1 MSFADPTVLVAGART
16 PFGRLLGGLK
26 TKTAAEL
33 GSVAIAEAIKR
44 AGIDAGVVDYVIMG
58 QVVQAGAGQNPA
70 RQAAIGAGVPN
81 HIPAITINKVCLS
94 GIEAI
99 ALADQLI
106 RAGEFEVVVAGGME
120 SMSNGPHYLPRSREG
135 AKYGDWVLKDSVA
148 NDALTCAFDQM
159 AMGEST
165 EAFNG
170 KYSFTREHQDEFSVA
185 SHSRSHEATAAGR
198 LAAEIVP
205 VEVDFGRG
213 KTAVVEFDEGIRPE
227 TSLES
232 LGKLRPAFSSGG
244 LITAGNASQ
253 ISDGAVAVVVM
264 KKSRAAA
271 LGLEWLAEIGAAGN
285 VAGPDTSL
293 QEQPANAVNHAL
305 AREGLTVAD
314 VDLFE
319 LNEAFAVVGLVSA
332 DKLGA
337 PHAKVNVNGGAIAL
351 GHPVGASGA
360 RLVLHL
366 AYELNRRGG
375 GIGAAALCGGGGQGS
390 ALLLKVAKK

>member
-26 TKTAAEL
+26 TKSAAEL

-44 AGIDAGVVDYVIMG
+44 AGIEAAAVDYVIMG

-99 ALADQLI
+99 AMADQLI

-148 NDALTCAFDQM
+148 VDALTCAFDQV

-185 SHSRSHEATAAGR
+185 SHSRSHAANQAGR
-198 LAAEIVP
+198 LSPEIVP
-205 VEVDFGRG
+205 VEVDLGRG
-213 KTAVVEFDEGIRPE
+213 KTAVVEFDEGIRPD
-227 TSLES
+227 TTFES
-232 LGKLRPAFSSGG
+232 LSKLRPAFSSGG

-264 KKSRAAA
+264 KKSRAEA

-337 PHAKVNVNGGAIAL
+337 PHEKVNVNGGAIAI

-390 ALLLKVAKK
+390 ALLLKVAK

>member
-1 MSFADPTVLVAGART
+1 MTFADPTVLVAGART
-16 PFGRLLGGLK
+16 PFGRLLGCLK
-26 TKTAAEL
+26 TKSAAEL

-44 AGIDAGVVDYVIMG
+44 AGIDAGIVDYVIMG

-99 ALADQLI
+99 AMADQLI

-148 NDALTCAFDQM
+148 VDALTCAFDQV

-170 KYSFTREHQDEFSVA
+170 KYSFTREHQDGFSVA
-185 SHSRSHEATAAGR
+185 SHSRSHAANQAGR
-198 LAAEIVP
+198 LSPEIVP
-205 VEVDFGRG
+205 VEVDLGRG
-213 KTAVVEFDEGIRPE
+213 KTAVVEFDEGIRPD
-227 TSLES
+227 TTFES
-232 LGKLRPAFSSGG
+232 LSKLRPAFSSSG

-264 KKSRAAA
+264 KKSRAEA
-271 LGLEWLAEIGAAGN
+271 LGLEWMAEIGAAGN

-337 PHAKVNVNGGAIAL
+337 PHEKVNVNGGAIAI

-390 ALLLKVAKK
+390 ALLLKVAK

>member
-26 TKTAAEL
+26 TKSAAEL

-44 AGIDAGVVDYVIMG
+44 AGIDAGIVDYVIMG

-99 ALADQLI
+99 AMADQLI

-148 NDALTCAFDQM
+148 VDALTCAFDQV

-185 SHSRSHEATAAGR
+185 SHSRSHSANEAGR
-198 LAAEIVP
+198 LSPEIVP
-205 VEVDFGRG
+205 VEVDLGRG
-213 KTAVVEFDEGIRPE
+213 KTAVVEFDEGIRPD

-264 KKSRAAA
+264 KKSRAEA

-337 PHAKVNVNGGAIAL
+337 PHEKVNVNGGAIAI

-366 AYELNRRGG
+366 AYELKRRGG

-390 ALLLKVAKK
+390 ALLLKVAK

>member
-26 TKTAAEL
+26 TKRAAEL

-44 AGIDAGVVDYVIMG
+44 AGIDAGIVDYVIMG

-99 ALADQLI
+99 AMADQLI

-148 NDALTCAFDQM
+148 VDALTCAFDQV

-185 SHSRSHEATAAGR
+185 SHSRSHAANEAGR
-198 LAAEIVP
+198 LSPEIVP
-205 VEVDFGRG
+205 VEVDLGRG
-213 KTAVVEFDEGIRPE
+213 KTAVVEFDEGIRPD

-264 KKSRAAA
+264 KKSRAEA

-337 PHAKVNVNGGAIAL
+337 PHEKVNVNGGAIAI

-366 AYELNRRGG
+366 AYELKRRGG

-390 ALLLKVAKK
+390 ALLLKVAK

>member
-1 MSFADPTVLVAGART
+1 MSFSDPTVLVAGART

-26 TKTAAEL
+26 TKSAAEL
-33 GSVAIAEAIKR
+33 GSVAIAEAINR
-44 AGIDAGVVDYVIMG
+44 AGIDAGIVDYVIMG

-99 ALADQLI
+99 AMADQLI

-148 NDALTCAFDQM
+148 VDALTCAFDQV

-185 SHSRSHEATAAGR
+185 SHSRSHAANQAGR
-198 LAAEIVP
+198 LSPEIVP
-205 VEVDFGRG
+205 VEVDLGRG
-213 KTAVVEFDEGIRPE
+213 KTAVVEFDEGIRPD
-227 TSLES
+227 TTFES
-232 LGKLRPAFSSGG
+232 LSKLRPAFSSDG

-264 KKSRAAA
+264 KKSRAEA

-337 PHAKVNVNGGAIAL
+337 PHEKVNVNGGAIAI

-366 AYELNRRGG
+366 AYELKRRGG

-390 ALLLKVAKK
+390 ALLLKVAK

>member
-1 MSFADPTVLVAGART
+1 MSFSDPTVLVAGART

-26 TKTAAEL
+26 TKSAAEL

-44 AGIDAGVVDYVIMG
+44 AGIEAAAVDYVIMG

-99 ALADQLI
+99 AMADQLI

-148 NDALTCAFDQM
+148 VDALTCAFDQV

-185 SHSRSHEATAAGR
+185 SHSRSHAANQAGR
-198 LAAEIVP
+198 LSPEIVP
-205 VEVDFGRG
+205 VEVDLGRG
-213 KTAVVEFDEGIRPE
+213 KTAVVEFDEGIRPD
-227 TSLES
+227 TTFES
-232 LGKLRPAFSSGG
+232 LSKLRPAFSSGG

-264 KKSRAAA
+264 KKSRAEA

-337 PHAKVNVNGGAIAL
+337 PHEKVNVNGGAIAI

-390 ALLLKVAKK
+390 ALLLKVAK

>member
-26 TKTAAEL
+26 TKSAAEL

-44 AGIDAGVVDYVIMG
+44 AGIEAAAVDYVIMG

-99 ALADQLI
+99 AMADQLI
-106 RAGEFEVVVAGGME
+106 RAGEFDVVVAGGME
-120 SMSNGPHYLPRSREG
+120 SMSNGPHYLPGSREG

-148 NDALTCAFDQM
+148 VDALTCAFDQV

-185 SHSRSHEATAAGR
+185 SHSRSHAANQAGR
-198 LAAEIVP
+198 LSPEIVP
-205 VEVDFGRG
+205 VEVDLGRG
-213 KTAVVEFDEGIRPE
+213 KTAVVEFDEGIRPD
-227 TSLES
+227 TSIES
-232 LGKLRPAFSSGG
+232 LGKLRPAFSSVG

-264 KKSRAAA
+264 KKSRAEE

-337 PHAKVNVNGGAIAL
+337 PHEKVNVNGGAIAI

-366 AYELNRRGG
+366 AYELKRRGG

-390 ALLLKVAKK
+390 ALLLKVAK

>member
-26 TKTAAEL
+26 TKSAAEL

-44 AGIDAGVVDYVIMG
+44 AGIGAGIVDYVIMG

-99 ALADQLI
+99 AMADQLI

-148 NDALTCAFDQM
+148 VDALTCAFDQV

-185 SHSRSHEATAAGR
+185 SHSRSHAANEAGR
-198 LAAEIVP
+198 LSPEIVP
-205 VEVDFGRG
+205 VEVDLGRG
-213 KTAVVEFDEGIRPE
+213 KTAVVEFDEGIRPD
-227 TSLES
+227 TSIES

-264 KKSRAAA
+264 KKSRAEA
-271 LGLEWLAEIGAAGN
+271 LGLEWLAEIGSAGN

-337 PHAKVNVNGGAIAL
+337 PHEKVNVNGGAIAI

-366 AYELNRRGG
+366 AYELKRRGG

-390 ALLLKVAKK
+390 ALLLKVAN

>member
-26 TKTAAEL
+26 TKSAAEL

-44 AGIDAGVVDYVIMG
+44 AGIDAGIVDYVIMG

-70 RQAAIGAGVPN
+70 RQAAIGACVPN

-99 ALADQLI
+99 AMADQLI

-148 NDALTCAFDQM
+148 VDALTCAFDQV

-185 SHSRSHEATAAGR
+185 SHSRSHAANEAGR
-198 LAAEIVP
+198 LSPEIVP
-205 VEVDFGRG
+205 VEVDLGRG
-213 KTAVVEFDEGIRPE
+213 KTAVVEFDEGIRPD

-264 KKSRAAA
+264 KKSRAEA

-337 PHAKVNVNGGAIAL
+337 PHEKVNVNGGAIAI

-366 AYELNRRGG
+366 AYELKRRGG

-390 ALLLKVAKK
+390 ALLLKVAK

>member
-1 MSFADPTVLVAGART
+1 MSFSDPTVLVAGART

-26 TKTAAEL
+26 TKSAAEL

-44 AGIDAGVVDYVIMG
+44 AGIDAGIVDYVIMG

-99 ALADQLI
+99 AMADQLI

-148 NDALTCAFDQM
+148 VDALTCAFDQV

-185 SHSRSHEATAAGR
+185 SHSRSHAANQAGR
-198 LAAEIVP
+198 LSPEIVP
-205 VEVDFGRG
+205 VEVDLGRG
-213 KTAVVEFDEGIRPE
+213 KTAVVEFDEGIRPD
-227 TSLES
+227 TTFES
-232 LGKLRPAFSSGG
+232 LSKLRPAFSSGG

-264 KKSRAAA
+264 KKSRAEA

-337 PHAKVNVNGGAIAL
+337 PHEKVNVNGGAIAI

-390 ALLLKVAKK
+390 ALLLKVAK

>member
-1 MSFADPTVLVAGART
+1 MSFSDPTVLVAGART

-26 TKTAAEL
+26 TKSAAEL

-44 AGIDAGVVDYVIMG
+44 AGIEAAAVDYVIMG

-99 ALADQLI
+99 AMADQLI

-148 NDALTCAFDQM
+148 VDALTCAFDQV

-185 SHSRSHEATAAGR
+185 SHSRSHAANEAGR
-198 LAAEIVP
+198 LSPEIVP
-205 VEVDFGRG
+205 VEVDLGRG
-213 KTAVVEFDEGIRPE
+213 KTAVVEFDEGIRPD
-227 TSLES
+227 TTFES
-232 LGKLRPAFSSGG
+232 LSKLRPAFSSGG

-264 KKSRAAA
+264 KKSRAEA

-337 PHAKVNVNGGAIAL
+337 PHEKVNVNGGAIAI

-390 ALLLKVAKK
+390 ALLLKVAK

>member
-26 TKTAAEL
+26 TKSAAEL

-44 AGIDAGVVDYVIMG
+44 AGIDAGIVDYVIMG

-99 ALADQLI
+99 AMADQLI

-148 NDALTCAFDQM
+148 VDALTCAFDQV

-185 SHSRSHEATAAGR
+185 SHSRSHAANEAGR
-198 LAAEIVP
+198 LSPEIVP
-205 VEVDFGRG
+205 VEVDLGRG
-213 KTAVVEFDEGIRPE
+213 KTAVVEFDEGIRPD

-264 KKSRAAA
+264 KKSRAEA

-337 PHAKVNVNGGAIAL
+337 PHEKVNVNGGAIAI

-366 AYELNRRGG
+366 AYELKRRGG

-390 ALLLKVAKK
+390 ALLLKVAK

>member
-26 TKTAAEL
+26 TKSAAEL
-33 GSVAIAEAIKR
+33 GSVAIAEAVKR
-44 AGIDAGVVDYVIMG
+44 AGIDSGLVDYVIMG

-99 ALADQLI
+99 AMADQLI

-148 NDALTCAFDQM
+148 VDALTCAFDQV

-185 SHSRSHEATAAGR
+185 SHSRSHAANEAGR
-198 LAAEIVP
+198 LSPEIVP
-205 VEVDFGRG
+205 VEVDLGRG
-213 KTAVVEFDEGIRPE
+213 KTAVVEFDEGIRPD

-264 KKSRAAA
+264 KKSRAEA

-337 PHAKVNVNGGAIAL
+337 PHEKVNVNGGAIAI

-366 AYELNRRGG
+366 AYELKRRGG

-390 ALLLKVAKK
+390 ALLLKVAK

>member
-26 TKTAAEL
+26 TKSAAEL

-44 AGIDAGVVDYVIMG
+44 AGIDAGIVDYVIMG

-99 ALADQLI
+99 AMADQLI

-148 NDALTCAFDQM
+148 VDALTCAFDQV
-159 AMGEST
+159 AMVEST

-185 SHSRSHEATAAGR
+185 SHSRSHAANEAGR
-198 LAAEIVP
+198 LSPEIVP
-205 VEVDFGRG
+205 VEVDLGRG
-213 KTAVVEFDEGIRPE
+213 KSAVVEFDEGIRPD
-227 TSLES
+227 TTFES
-232 LGKLRPAFSSGG
+232 LSKLRPAFSSGG

-264 KKSRAAA
+264 KKSRAEA
-271 LGLEWLAEIGAAGN
+271 LGLEWLAEIGSAGN

-337 PHAKVNVNGGAIAL
+337 PHSKVNVNGGAIAL

-366 AYELNRRGG
+366 AYELKRRGG

-390 ALLLKVAKK
+390 ALLLKVAK

>member
-26 TKTAAEL
+26 TKSAAEL

-44 AGIDAGVVDYVIMG
+44 AGIDAGIVDYVIMG

-99 ALADQLI
+99 AMADQLI

-148 NDALTCAFDQM
+148 VDALTCAFDQV

-185 SHSRSHEATAAGR
+185 SHSRSHAANQAGR
-198 LAAEIVP
+198 LSPEIVP
-205 VEVDFGRG
+205 VEVDLGRG
-213 KTAVVEFDEGIRPE
+213 KTAVVEFDEGIRPD
-227 TSLES
+227 TTFES
-232 LGKLRPAFSSGG
+232 LSKLRPAFSSGG

-264 KKSRAAA
+264 KKSRAEA

-332 DKLGA
+332 DKLDA
-337 PHAKVNVNGGAIAL
+337 PHEKVNVNGGAIAI

-390 ALLLKVAKK
+390 ALLLKVAK

>member
-26 TKTAAEL
+26 TKSAAEL

-44 AGIDAGVVDYVIMG
+44 AGIDAGIVDYVIMG

-99 ALADQLI
+99 AMADQLI

-148 NDALTCAFDQM
+148 VDALTCAFDQV

-185 SHSRSHEATAAGR
+185 SHSRSHAANQAGR
-198 LAAEIVP
+198 LSPEIVP
-205 VEVDFGRG
+205 VEVDLGRG
-213 KTAVVEFDEGIRPE
+213 KTAVVEFDEGIRPD
-227 TSLES
+227 TTFES
-232 LGKLRPAFSSGG
+232 LSKLRPAFSSGG

-264 KKSRAAA
+264 KKSRAEA

-337 PHAKVNVNGGAIAL
+337 PHEKVNVNGGAIAI

-390 ALLLKVAKK
+390 ALLLKVAK

>member
-26 TKTAAEL
+26 TKSAAQL

-44 AGIDAGVVDYVIMG
+44 AGIDAGIVDYVIMG

-99 ALADQLI
+99 AMADQLI

-148 NDALTCAFDQM
+148 VDALTCAFDQV

-185 SHSRSHEATAAGR
+185 SHSRSHAANEAGR
-198 LAAEIVP
+198 LSPEIVP
-205 VEVDFGRG
+205 VEVDLGRG
-213 KTAVVEFDEGIRPE
+213 KTAVVEFDEGIRPD

-264 KKSRAAA
+264 KKSRAEA

-337 PHAKVNVNGGAIAL
+337 PHEKVNVNGGAIAI

-366 AYELNRRGG
+366 AYELKRRGG

-390 ALLLKVAKK
+390 ALLLKVAK

>member
-26 TKTAAEL
+26 TKSAAEL

-44 AGIDAGVVDYVIMG
+44 AGIDAGIVDYVIMG

-99 ALADQLI
+99 AMADQLI

-148 NDALTCAFDQM
+148 VDALTCAFDQV

-185 SHSRSHEATAAGR
+185 SHSRSHAANQAGR
-198 LAAEIVP
+198 LSPEIVP

-213 KTAVVEFDEGIRPE
+213 KTAVVEFDEGIRPD
-227 TSLES
+227 TSIES

-264 KKSRAAA
+264 KKSRAEA

-337 PHAKVNVNGGAIAL
+337 PHEKVNVNGGAIAI

-366 AYELNRRGG
+366 AYELKRRGG

-390 ALLLKVAKK
+390 ALLLKVAK

>member
-26 TKTAAEL
+26 TKSAAEL

-44 AGIDAGVVDYVIMG
+44 AGIDAGIVDYVIMG

-99 ALADQLI
+99 AMADQLI

-148 NDALTCAFDQM
+148 VDALTCAFDQV

-185 SHSRSHEATAAGR
+185 SHSRSHAANEAGR
-198 LAAEIVP
+198 LSPEIVP
-205 VEVDFGRG
+205 VEVDLGRG
-213 KTAVVEFDEGIRPE
+213 KTAVVELDEGIRPD

-264 KKSRAAA
+264 KKSRAEA

-337 PHAKVNVNGGAIAL
+337 PHEKVNVNGGAIAI

-366 AYELNRRGG
+366 AYELKRRGG

-390 ALLLKVAKK
+390 ALLLKVAK

>member
-26 TKTAAEL
+26 TKSAAEL

-44 AGIDAGVVDYVIMG
+44 AGIDAGIVDYVIMG

-99 ALADQLI
+99 AMADQLI

-148 NDALTCAFDQM
+148 VDALTCAFDQV

-185 SHSRSHEATAAGR
+185 SHSRSHAANEAGR
-198 LAAEIVP
+198 LSPEIVP
-205 VEVDFGRG
+205 VEVDLGRG
-213 KTAVVEFDEGIRPE
+213 KTAVVEFDEGIRPD
-227 TSLES
+227 TTFES
-232 LGKLRPAFSSGG
+232 LSQLRPAFSSGG

-264 KKSRAAA
+264 KKSRAEA
-271 LGLEWLAEIGAAGN
+271 LGLEWLAEIGSAGN

-337 PHAKVNVNGGAIAL
+337 PHEKVNVNGGAIAI

-366 AYELNRRGG
+366 AYELKRRGG
-375 GIGAAALCGGGGQGS
+375 GIGAAGLCGGGGQGS
-390 ALLLKVAKK
+390 ALLLKVAN

>member
-26 TKTAAEL
+26 TKSAAEL

-44 AGIDAGVVDYVIMG
+44 AGIDAGIVDYVIMG

-99 ALADQLI
+99 AMADQLI

-148 NDALTCAFDQM
+148 VDALTCAFDQV

-185 SHSRSHEATAAGR
+185 SHSRSHAANEAGR
-198 LAAEIVP
+198 LSPEIVP
-205 VEVDFGRG
+205 VEVDLGRG
-213 KTAVVEFDEGIRPE
+213 KTAVVEFDEGIRPD

-232 LGKLRPAFSSGG
+232 LRKLRPAFSSGG

-264 KKSRAAA
+264 KKSRAEA

-337 PHAKVNVNGGAIAL
+337 PHEKVNVNGGAIAI

-366 AYELNRRGG
+366 AYELKRRGG

-390 ALLLKVAKK
+390 ALLLKVAK

>member
-1 MSFADPTVLVAGART
+1 MSFSDPTVLVAGART

-26 TKTAAEL
+26 TKSAAEL

-44 AGIDAGVVDYVIMG
+44 AGIDAGIVDYVIMG

-99 ALADQLI
+99 AMADQLI
-106 RAGEFEVVVAGGME
+106 RAGEFEIVVAGGME

-148 NDALTCAFDQM
+148 VDALTCAFDQV

-185 SHSRSHEATAAGR
+185 SHSRSHAANQAGR
-198 LAAEIVP
+198 LSPEIVP
-205 VEVDFGRG
+205 VEVDLGRG
-213 KTAVVEFDEGIRPE
+213 KTAVVEFDEGIRPD
-227 TSLES
+227 TTFES
-232 LGKLRPAFSSGG
+232 LSKLRPAFSSGG

-264 KKSRAAA
+264 KKSRAEA

-337 PHAKVNVNGGAIAL
+337 PHEKVNVNGGAIAI

-390 ALLLKVAKK
+390 ALLLKVAK

>member
-26 TKTAAEL
+26 TKSAAEL

-44 AGIDAGVVDYVIMG
+44 AGIDAGIVDYVIMG

-99 ALADQLI
+99 AMADQLI

-148 NDALTCAFDQM
+148 VDALTCAFDQV

-185 SHSRSHEATAAGR
+185 SHSRSHAANEAGR
-198 LAAEIVP
+198 LSPEIVP
-205 VEVDFGRG
+205 VEVDLGRG
-213 KTAVVEFDEGIRPE
+213 KTAVVEFDEGIRPD
-227 TSLES
+227 TTFES
-232 LGKLRPAFSSGG
+232 LSKLRPAFSSGG

-264 KKSRAAA
+264 KKSRAEA
-271 LGLEWLAEIGAAGN
+271 LGLEWLAEIGSAGN

-337 PHAKVNVNGGAIAL
+337 PHEKVNVNGGAIAI

-366 AYELNRRGG
+366 AYELKRRGG
-375 GIGAAALCGGGGQGS
+375 GIGAAGLCGGGGQGS
-390 ALLLKVAKK
+390 ALLLKVAN

>member
-26 TKTAAEL
+26 TKSAAEL

-44 AGIDAGVVDYVIMG
+44 AGIEAAAVDYVIMG

-99 ALADQLI
+99 AMADQLI
-106 RAGEFEVVVAGGME
+106 RAGEFDVVVAGGME

-148 NDALTCAFDQM
+148 VDALTCAFDQV

-185 SHSRSHEATAAGR
+185 SHARSHAANQAGR
-198 LAAEIVP
+198 LSPEIVP
-205 VEVDFGRG
+205 VEVDLGRG
-213 KTAVVEFDEGIRPE
+213 KTAVVEFDEGIRPD
-227 TSLES
+227 TTFES
-232 LGKLRPAFSSGG
+232 LSKLRPAFSSGG

-264 KKSRAAA
+264 KKSRAEA
-271 LGLEWLAEIGAAGN
+271 LGLDWLAEIGAAGN

-337 PHAKVNVNGGAIAL
+337 PHEKVNVNGGAIAL

-366 AYELNRRGG
+366 AYELKRRGG

-390 ALLLKVAKK
+390 ALLLKVAK

>member
-1 MSFADPTVLVAGART
+1 MSFADPTVLVAGARS

-26 TKTAAEL
+26 TKSAAEL

-44 AGIDAGVVDYVIMG
+44 AGIDAGIVDYVIMG

-99 ALADQLI
+99 AMADQLI

-148 NDALTCAFDQM
+148 VDALTCAFDQV

-185 SHSRSHEATAAGR
+185 SHSRSHAANEAGR
-198 LAAEIVP
+198 LSPEIVP
-205 VEVDFGRG
+205 VEVDLGRG
-213 KTAVVEFDEGIRPE
+213 KTAVVEFDEGIRPD

-264 KKSRAAA
+264 KKSRAEA

-337 PHAKVNVNGGAIAL
+337 PHEKVNVNGGAIAI

-366 AYELNRRGG
+366 AYELKRRGG

-390 ALLLKVAKK
+390 ALLLKVAK

>member
-26 TKTAAEL
+26 TKSAAEL

-44 AGIDAGVVDYVIMG
+44 AGIDAAAVDYVIMG

-99 ALADQLI
+99 AMADQLI

-148 NDALTCAFDQM
+148 VDALTCAFDQV

-185 SHSRSHEATAAGR
+185 SHSRSHAANEAGR
-198 LAAEIVP
+198 LSPEIVP
-205 VEVDFGRG
+205 VEVDLGRG
-213 KTAVVEFDEGIRPE
+213 KTAVVEFDEGIRPD
-227 TSLES
+227 TTFES
-232 LGKLRPAFSSGG
+232 LSKLRPAFSSGG

-264 KKSRAAA
+264 KKSRAEA
-271 LGLEWLAEIGAAGN
+271 LGLEWLAEIGSAGN

-337 PHAKVNVNGGAIAL
+337 PHEKVNVNGGAIAI

-366 AYELNRRGG
+366 AYELKRRGG

-390 ALLLKVAKK
+390 ALLLKVAN

>member
-26 TKTAAEL
+26 TKSAAEL

-44 AGIDAGVVDYVIMG
+44 AGIDAGIVDYVIMG

-99 ALADQLI
+99 AMADQLI

-148 NDALTCAFDQM
+148 VDALTCAFDQV

-185 SHSRSHEATAAGR
+185 SHSRSHAANEAGR
-198 LAAEIVP
+198 LSPEIVP

-213 KTAVVEFDEGIRPE
+213 KTAVVELDEGIRPD

-264 KKSRAAA
+264 KKSRAEA

-337 PHAKVNVNGGAIAL
+337 PHEKVNVNGGAIAI

-366 AYELNRRGG
+366 AYELKRRGG

-390 ALLLKVAKK
+390 ALLLKVAK

>member
-1 MSFADPTVLVAGART
+1 MSFSDPTVLVAGART

-26 TKTAAEL
+26 TKSAAEL

-44 AGIDAGVVDYVIMG
+44 AGIDAGIVDYVIMG

-99 ALADQLI
+99 AMADQLI

-148 NDALTCAFDQM
+148 VDALTCAFDQV

-185 SHSRSHEATAAGR
+185 SHSRSHSANEAGR
-198 LAAEIVP
+198 LSPEIVP
-205 VEVDFGRG
+205 VEVDLGRG
-213 KTAVVEFDEGIRPE
+213 KTAVVEFDEGIRPD

-264 KKSRAAA
+264 KKSRAEA

-337 PHAKVNVNGGAIAL
+337 PHEKVNVNGGAIAI

-366 AYELNRRGG
+366 AYELKRRGG

-390 ALLLKVAKK
+390 ALLLKVAK

>member
-26 TKTAAEL
+26 TKSAAEL

-44 AGIDAGVVDYVIMG
+44 AGIDAGIVDYVIMG

-99 ALADQLI
+99 AMADQLI

-148 NDALTCAFDQM
+148 VDALTCAFDQV

-170 KYSFTREHQDEFSVA
+170 KYSFTRQHQDEFSVA
-185 SHSRSHEATAAGR
+185 SHSRSHAANEAGR
-198 LAAEIVP
+198 LSPEIVP
-205 VEVDFGRG
+205 VEVDLGRG
-213 KTAVVEFDEGIRPE
+213 KTAVVEFDEGIRPD

-264 KKSRAAA
+264 KKSRAEA

-337 PHAKVNVNGGAIAL
+337 PHEKVNVNGGAIAI

-366 AYELNRRGG
+366 AYELKRRGG

-390 ALLLKVAKK
+390 ALLLKVAK

>member
-1 MSFADPTVLVAGART
+1 
-16 PFGRLLGGLK
+16 
-26 TKTAAEL
+26 
-33 GSVAIAEAIKR
+33 
-44 AGIDAGVVDYVIMG
+44 
-58 QVVQAGAGQNPA
+58 
-70 RQAAIGAGVPN
+70 VPN

-99 ALADQLI
+99 AMADQLI
-106 RAGEFEVVVAGGME
+106 RAGEFDVVVAGGME

-148 NDALTCAFDQM
+148 VDALTCAFDQV

-170 KYSFTREHQDEFSVA
+170 RYSFTREHQDEFSVA
-185 SHSRSHEATAAGR
+185 SHARSHAANQAGR
-198 LAAEIVP
+198 LSPEIVP
-205 VEVDFGRG
+205 VEVDLGRG
-213 KTAVVEFDEGIRPE
+213 KTAVVEFDEGIRPD
-227 TSLES
+227 TTFDSLS
-232 LGKLRPAFSSGG
+232 KLRPAFSSGG

-264 KKSRAAA
+264 KKSRAEA
-271 LGLEWLAEIGAAGN
+271 LGLDWLAEIGAAGN

-337 PHAKVNVNGGAIAL
+337 PHEKVNVNGGAIAL

-360 RLVLHL
+360 RLVLHM
-366 AYELNRRGG
+366 AYELKRRGG

-390 ALLLKVAKK
+390 ALLLKVAK

>member
-26 TKTAAEL
+26 TKSAAQL

-44 AGIDAGVVDYVIMG
+44 AGIDAGIVDYVIMG

-99 ALADQLI
+99 AMADQLI

-148 NDALTCAFDQM
+148 VDALTCAFDQV

-170 KYSFTREHQDEFSVA
+170 KYSFTREHQDGFSVA
-185 SHSRSHEATAAGR
+185 SHSRSHAANQAGR
-198 LAAEIVP
+198 LSPEIVP
-205 VEVDFGRG
+205 VEVDLGRG
-213 KTAVVEFDEGIRPE
+213 KTAVVEFDEGIRPD
-227 TSLES
+227 TTFES
-232 LGKLRPAFSSGG
+232 LSKLRPAFSSSG

-264 KKSRAAA
+264 KKSRAEA
-271 LGLEWLAEIGAAGN
+271 LGLEWMAEIGAAGN

-337 PHAKVNVNGGAIAL
+337 PHEKVNVNGGAIAI

-390 ALLLKVAKK
+390 ALLLKVAK

>member
-26 TKTAAEL
+26 TKSAAEL

-44 AGIDAGVVDYVIMG
+44 AGIEAPAVDYVIMG

-99 ALADQLI
+99 AMADQLI

-120 SMSNGPHYLPRSREG
+120 SMSNGPHYLPGSREG

-148 NDALTCAFDQM
+148 VDALTCAFDQV

-170 KYSFTREHQDEFSVA
+170 KYSFTRKHQDEFSVA
-185 SHSRSHEATAAGR
+185 SHARSHEANQAGR
-198 LAAEIVP
+198 LSPEIVP
-205 VEVDFGRG
+205 VEVDLGRG
-213 KTAVVEFDEGIRPE
+213 KTAVVEFDEGIRPD
-227 TSLES
+227 TTFDSLS
-232 LGKLRPAFSSGG
+232 KLRPAFSSGG

-264 KKSRAAA
+264 KKSRAEA
-271 LGLEWLAEIGAAGN
+271 LGLDWLAEIGAAGN

-337 PHAKVNVNGGAIAL
+337 PHEKVNVNGGAIAL

-366 AYELNRRGG
+366 AYELKRRGG

-390 ALLLKVAKK
+390 ALLLKVAK